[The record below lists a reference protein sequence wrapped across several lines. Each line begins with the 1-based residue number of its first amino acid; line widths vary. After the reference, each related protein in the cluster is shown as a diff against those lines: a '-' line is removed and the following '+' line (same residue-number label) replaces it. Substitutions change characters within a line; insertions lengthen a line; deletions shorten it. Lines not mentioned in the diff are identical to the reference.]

1 MTTKKQ
7 QPATKTSSVHLNGQ
21 AGLGQLLFVAT
32 PIGNLG
38 DITLRALEALKN
50 ADAIAC
56 EDTRH
61 AQKLLSHYSIKKPL
75 LALHDHNETQIS
87 NKVVARV
94 QKGETIAVVSDAGM
108 PLIAD
113 PGYHLMQAAITAG
126 VQASVLPG
134 ANAALMGLAL
144 SGLPTDSFTF
154 VGFLPSKSSERQQ
167 RLAKLAAIPITT
179 VFYESPQR
187 LVDTL
192 SDMHKI
198 WGERPAAV
206 ARELTKRFE
215 EVLRGSLDDLRAHYE
230 KNEPKGEIVLVVGGA
245 TAVAATEADID
256 ALLKDALKSHGV
268 KQAAQI
274 VAAQT
279 GGTVRDIYARALDL
293 KGKKP

>member
-1 MTTKKQ
+1 MTIKKR
-7 QPATKTSSVHLNGQ
+7 QPATKTSSVHPSGQ
-21 AGLGQLLFVAT
+21 AAVGQLLFVAT

-38 DITLRALEALKN
+38 DITLRALETLKD
-50 ADAIAC
+50 ASAIAC

-61 AQKLLSHYSIKKPL
+61 AQKLLSHYGIKKPL

-87 NKVVARV
+87 AKVVARV
-94 QKGETIAVVSDAGM
+94 AKGETIAVVSDAGM

-113 PGYHLMQAAITAG
+113 PGYHLMQAAIAAG
-126 VQASVLPG
+126 VRASVLPG

-154 VGFLPSKSSERQQ
+154 IGFLPSKSSERQQ
-167 RLAKLAAIPITT
+167 RLAKLASIPITT

-192 SDMHKI
+192 GDMEKI
-198 WGERPAAV
+198 WGGRPAAV
-206 ARELTKRFE
+206 ARELTKHFE
-215 EVLRGSLDDLRAHYE
+215 DVQRGTLAELQAHY
-230 KNEPKGEIVLVVGGA
+230 KANEPKGEIVIVVGGA
-245 TAVAATEADID
+245 TAAVATEADVD
-256 ALLKDALKSHGV
+256 ALLKDALKDHGV

-279 GGTVRDIYARALDL
+279 GGTVRDIYARALAL